1 MKALV
6 YYGRGEKKWENKPE
20 PKLIQDTD
28 VIVRMTKTTI
38 CGTDLHIMKGNVA
51 TVDSGR
57 ILGHEGIGIIEE
69 IGSGVTEHKTGDRVL
84 ISCITSCGKC
94 ANCKKGRYGHCH
106 HGGWV
111 LGNTIDGCQ
120 AEYVRIP
127 HANNSLHQLPADID
141 EEAYVMLSDILPT
154 GLEVGVIDG
163 KVFPGSTVA
172 IVGAGPVG
180 LAALLTAQFYS
191 PAKIIMIDLDDHR
204 LNVAAD
210 LGATDLINN
219 KNGNAVEQV
228 MKLTNNIGVDVVIE
242 AIGTP
247 AGWDIS
253 ENIVAAN
260 GNIAILGVHG
270 KSVTLHLEHMWK
282 RNFTMTAGLVH
293 TTTIPMLMSTVQSGR
308 LQPRKLISHYL
319 GLSEINH
326 AYDVFT
332 SAANHQALKVIM
344 TNDIS
349 SPHSQAARASTSG
362 EMSHA

>member
-6 YYGRGEKKWENKPE
+6 YYGPGTQQWEDRPE
-20 PKLIQDTD
+20 PQIQTATD
-28 VIVRMTKTTI
+28 AIVRMTKTTI
-38 CGTDLHIMKGNVA
+38 CGTDLHIMKGNVP
-51 TVDSGR
+51 TVGQGR
-57 ILGHEGIGIIEE
+57 ILGHEGIGVIEE
-69 IGSGVTEHKTGDRVL
+69 TGTGVTEHKTGDTVL

-94 ANCKKGRYGHCH
+94 AMCKKGSYGHCAS
-106 HGGWV
+106 GGWV

-127 HANNSLHQLPADID
+127 HADNSLHQLPAGAD
-141 EEAYVMLSDILPT
+141 EDAYVMLSDILPT
-154 GLEVGVIDG
+154 GLEVGVLEG
-163 KVFPGSTVA
+163 KVRPGCTLA

-191 PAKIIMIDLDDHR
+191 PAKIIMIDIDDNR
-204 LNVAAD
+204 LGVAAN

-219 KNGNAVEQV
+219 QDGSAVAKV
-228 MKLTNNIGVDVVIE
+228 MNLTGGMGVDVTIE

-253 ENIVAAN
+253 ENIVAAG

-293 TTTIPMLMSTVQSGR
+293 TTTIPMLMSAVQSGR
-308 LQPRKLISHYL
+308 VQPKKLISHYL
-319 GLSEINH
+319 GLSEMRH
-326 AYDVFT
+326 AYDVFGT
-332 SAANHQALKVIM
+332 AARHQALKVLM

-349 SPHSQAARASTSG
+349 SSKCERSRASAAATV
-362 EMSHA
+362 